1 MPFASASA
9 ANERLLLVVEILSRT
24 DTRYQ
29 IPDTRYK
36 AQDTFTYSHAANW
49 LLCVSV
55 RVCGQFACQWRF
67 YNQLPVTRFVLHQA
81 QTEG

>member
-55 RVCGQFACQWRF
+55 RVCVG
-67 YNQLPVTRFVLHQA
+67 NLPVNGVFITSYQ
-81 QTEG
+81 